1 MDLTNRQKDLLKA
14 IVELH
19 VKSGE
24 SVASE
29 KIEKEYNL
37 GVSPAT
43 IRNEMVHLTEAGFL
57 KQPHTS
63 AGRVPTSLGFKVYI
77 QELMKEKELPVSAEV
92 SMRHNLWDKRHQ
104 ENQLLKEAVRNL
116 SNRCQMLAIA
126 VTEDDIIYSGAAYML
141 DFSEFEDIDV
151 TRFILHMFDE
161 FPMLQAIIGK
171 AMGNSPLH
179 ILFGDE
185 LGYTELDPTSF
196 VFCRYVG
203 RDNKSGVIGVI
214 GPARM
219 DFPRILPYVKYVTGL
234 VEEAMHSY

>member
-1 MDLTNRQKDLLKA
+1 MDLTERQKELLKA

-24 SVASE
+24 SIASE
-29 KIEKEYNL
+29 KIEKEYSL

-43 IRNEMVHLTEAGFL
+43 IRNEMVTLTEKGYL

-77 QELMKEKELPVSAEV
+77 QDLMKEKEVPVSAEV

-104 ENQLLKEAVRNL
+104 ENQLLKEAVKNL
-116 SNRCQMLAIA
+116 SSRCHMLALA
-126 VTEDDIIYSGAAYML
+126 VTDTEIIYSGAAYML

-151 TRFILHMFDE
+151 TRFVLQLFDE
-161 FPMLQAIIGK
+161 FPTLQSIIGK
-171 AMGNSPLH
+171 AMGTSPLH
-179 ILFGDE
+179 ILFGEE
-185 LGYTELDPTSF
+185 LGYEQLMPTSF
-196 VFCRYVG
+196 IFCRYMG
-203 RDNKSGVIGVI
+203 RDGRTGVIGVI

-234 VEEAMHSY
+234 VEEAINA